1 MLTIEV
7 LTFGPFQENTYLL
20 FNEAREAAIID
31 PGCYQDY
38 EKKMLLKAITDLQLQ
53 PKFLLNTHCHL
64 DHVFGNKLVAETFDL
79 QPWIHPKEAPVLQRA
94 PESGLRFGL
103 PFDSYEGPLQWLE
116 EGTELVLGEDRLKI
130 LFTPGHSPGSVAF
143 YCEAQLFVIGGD
155 VLFRQSIGRTDLPGG
170 DHQTLLNSIRRELWP
185 LPDSV
190 VVYSGHGTQTTIG
203 HEKREN
209 PFLKAG
215 T

>member
-20 FNEAREAAIID
+20 YNDAKECAVID
-31 PGCYQDY
+31 PGCYEDY
-38 EKKMLLKAITDLQLQ
+38 EKKMLLKAIEDLQLQ

-64 DHVFGNKLVAETFDL
+64 DHVFGNKLVAETFGL

-103 PFDSYEGPLQWLE
+103 PFDAYEGPLQWLE
-116 EGTELVLGEDRLKI
+116 EGTELVLGTDRLKI

-143 YCEAQLFVIGGD
+143 YCETQKFVIGGD

-170 DHQTLLNSIRRELWP
+170 DHATLLSSIRRELWP
-185 LPDSV
+185 LPDEV
-190 VVYSGHGTQTTIG
+190 VVHSGHGTQTTIG

-209 PFLKAG
+209 PFLK
-215 T
+215 